1 MHVLLL
7 FFLFIGLI
15 GFLLK
20 RCPMLISGVPQF
32 ETSPTAQNAGKG
44 ALLRLGVYKKMDL
57 RPRVVCR
64 SQAQGA
70 PLSCRQLQWWEG
82 TNTVEN
88 RHYFGPQYNG
98 HCILLEGFVAF
109 WPPILMKRRGYCCNK
124 PKFIVKKLIPP
135 IHQYKITH
143 MVIYRP
149 MLREGLWNRFV
160 VFAANVDSERER
172 EWAWSPNPISN
183 DRCKALSNYLC
194 PWWLNLCFWAVT
206 AARFEVQSA
215 GASKEG
221 LQKLVLYILAA
232 VNT

>member
-1 MHVLLL
+1 MSDVD
-7 FFLFIGLI
+7 FG
-15 GFLLK
+15 
-20 RCPMLISGVPQF
+20 
-32 ETSPTAQNAGKG
+32 SPSIRDIPNCTKCRQRSAAQ
-44 ALLRLGVYKKMDL
+44 
-57 RPRVVCR
+57 VCR

-70 PLSCRQLQWWEG
+70 PLSCRQLQRWEG

-88 RHYFGPQYNG
+88 IGHYFGPQYNR
-98 HCILLEGFVAF
+98 HCILLEGLFL
-109 WPPILMKRRGYCCNK
+109 WPFGPQFGPILMKRRGYCCNK

-172 EWAWSPNPISN
+172 ERAWSANPISN

-194 PWWLNLCFWAVT
+194 PWWLNLCF
-206 AARFEVQSA
+206 
-215 GASKEG
+215 
-221 LQKLVLYILAA
+221 
-232 VNT
+232 